1 MNSTLFF
8 NNITCI
14 DHAFVDNI
22 GNIVGG
28 SYHPIITVKGKVTE
42 DESVV
47 VDFSS
52 GKKLMKSIIDHDNGE
67 IGLDHKLWIIPG
79 YSACMTKNYSDTH
92 YEIETRNGSR
102 VVLPKTDVHIVSGN
116 FTGSVMQ
123 TVATDISSIL
133 SQQMSEYEFDV
144 ELTQSAFSVTQ
155 NPMMFRYSHGLKNST
170 SYGCKNIAHGHLSFF
185 EITKFGNDYREDCDD
200 CKTGLRLIEETLK
213 GINGSMFIMREN
225 IISED
230 EQWIEFGYE
239 YETPRGK
246 MWAKINRNQQANII
260 VDSET
265 TIEYLAEF
273 IAKRM
278 MNALLL
284 AKVKEFRVSEGLQ
297 KGVVYRLDSDPGNVI
312 F

>member
-52 GKKLMKSIIDHDNGE
+52 GKKQMKSIIDHDNGE

-133 SQQMSEYEFDV
+133 SQQMTEYEFDV
-144 ELTQSAFSVTQ
+144 ELTQIPFSVTQ

-239 YETPRGK
+239 TPRGK

>member
-170 SYGCKNIAHGHLSFF
+170 SYGCKNITHGHLSFF

-230 EQWIEFGYE
+230 EQWIEFG

>member
-102 VVLPKTDVHIVSGN
+102 VVLPKTDVHIVNGN

-144 ELTQSAFSVTQ
+144 ELTQIPFSVTQ

-200 CKTGLRLIEETLK
+200 CKTGLRLVEETLK

-239 YETPRGK
+239 TPRRK

>member
-102 VVLPKTDVHIVSGN
+102 VVLPKTDVHIVNGN

-123 TVATDISSIL
+123 TVATDISNIL

-144 ELTQSAFSVTQ
+144 ELTQIPFSVTQ

-200 CKTGLRLIEETLK
+200 CKTGLRLVEETLK

-239 YETPRGK
+239 TPRRK